1 MQIKMIGEKTKDVAL
16 IDPIKKFTLKEMVEL
31 HQEQYPQLMFEYFM
45 DNYAHKLLE
54 DTPGLK
60 KVQVI
65 VSDTFKYEYR
75 KQKLEIA

>member
-1 MQIKMIGEKTKDVAL
+1 M
-16 IDPIKKFTLKEMVEL
+16 IDPIKIFTLQEVREKHKKE
-31 HQEQYPQLMFEYFM
+31 YPNLMLGYYM
-45 DNYAHKLLE
+45 DEMAHKLLE

-75 KQKLEIA
+75 KSKLEIA

>member
-1 MQIKMIGEKTKDVAL
+1 MIRIFSL
-16 IDPIKKFTLKEMVEL
+16 QEMREI
-31 HQEQYPQLMFEYFM
+31 HKREYPNLMYLFFQDEYC
-45 DNYAHKLLE
+45 HKLLE

-75 KQKLEIA
+75 KTKLEVVK

>member
-1 MQIKMIGEKTKDVAL
+1 MTNSAIKEFSLSEMQAL
-16 IDPIKKFTLKEMVEL
+16 HKQHGNGLLFS
-31 HQEQYPQLMFEYFM
+31 YFM
-45 DNYAHKLLE
+45 DEYCHRLLE

-75 KQKLEIA
+75 KQTLEIVK